1 MENTQD
7 LSACV
12 AKLQEN
18 VLQWE
23 NRLQSEQGGP
33 AAFRLAMNELR
44 AALDEIGRAGFLRL
58 AHACEVA
65 SDTLGNDG
73 RLYRFKQMVDKEWM
87 SLWGKVV
94 VPRRLYQE
102 DHGTMADR
110 AGCRWMSAAAW

>member
-12 AKLQEN
+12 TKLQEN
-18 VLQWE
+18 VLQWG

-44 AALDEIGRAGFLRL
+44 AALDEIGRTGFLRL

-73 RLYRFKQMVDKEWM
+73 RLY
-87 SLWGKVV
+87 
-94 VPRRLYQE
+94 QE
-102 DHGTMADR
+102 DHGGPSRGA
-110 AGCRWMSAAAW
+110 AG

>member
-1 MENTQD
+1 MSSSGKIGCNPNKEDRQRF
-7 LSACV
+7 A
-12 AKLQEN
+12 
-18 VLQWE
+18 
-23 NRLQSEQGGP
+23 
-33 AAFRLAMNELR
+33 LAMNELR

-102 DHGTMADR
+102 DHGGPSRVPLDERCGMMNR
-110 AGCRWMSAAAW
+110 FMVPELE